1 MSPSSPVDVFDTL
14 HELQHLFRAR
24 MRKSIEAVHPELTF
38 NEMRILMHA
47 GRQPG
52 ITQRDLVEHSH
63 ADKAQMARILAH
75 LQDRGWLTRSASESD
90 KRVRCLHLSAQGR
103 QLFTRLRSLQ
113 EQVAAEL
120 LQDCPP
126 PLQAQLLAL
135 LKQAR
140 SSAAA
145 NAGIPA
151 VHSG

>member
-14 HELQHLFRAR
+14 HELQHIFRAR

-140 SSAAA
+140 SSAVA